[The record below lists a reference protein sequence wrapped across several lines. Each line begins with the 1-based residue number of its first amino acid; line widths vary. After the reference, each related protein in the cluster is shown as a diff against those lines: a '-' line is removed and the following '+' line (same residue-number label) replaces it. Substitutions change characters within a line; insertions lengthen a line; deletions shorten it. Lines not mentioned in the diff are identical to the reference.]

1 MDLGGFRVQKDLCS
15 NSFSP
20 KRELFE
26 FESKGGALG
35 FSILIVIL
43 RLAPVRIA
51 LGGVPPWCDTIRVE
65 NHGSQKGGGSQKVS
79 GF

>member
-51 LGGVPPWCDTIRVE
+51 LGGSPWCDTIRVE

>member
-1 MDLGGFRVQKDLCS
+1 MDLGGFRVQKDSNS